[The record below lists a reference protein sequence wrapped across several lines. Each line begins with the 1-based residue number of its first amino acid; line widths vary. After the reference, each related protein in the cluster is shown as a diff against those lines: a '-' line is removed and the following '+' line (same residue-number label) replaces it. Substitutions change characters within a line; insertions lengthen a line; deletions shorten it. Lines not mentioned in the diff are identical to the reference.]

1 MDGDQRGVF
10 ESLSNI
16 NDTALL
22 VVIYICKEKILI
34 GIWQGLNT
42 PPYHNQNDIF
52 SLIVGQGA

>member
-34 GIWQGLNT
+34 GI
-42 PPYHNQNDIF
+42 
-52 SLIVGQGA
+52 